1 MKSEVVNSSKSGD
14 FAQQERMNFG
24 NIIIMK
30 SEVVNSSKS
39 GDFAQQ
45 VLNLHS

>member
-14 FAQQERMNFG
+14 FAQQENFG

-45 VLNLHS
+45 E